1 MAWLFPSLVFVCTT
15 GTLGIVSKF
24 ALRTL
29 SWQDMFVWMG
39 VAYVVVGAVLLIS
52 GATRLEITTGTG
64 WAILSAALVIGGL
77 VLFYLA
83 LERGEASQVIPVTAA
98 YPAVTLILSV
108 LVLSESLTVGRVAG
122 VTLVAAGVIVITRP
136 DPALAA

>member
-1 MAWLFPSLVFVCTT
+1 MGWLIPALAYVCTT
-15 GTLGIVSKF
+15 ATLGIVSKF

-39 VAYVVVGAVLLIS
+39 VAYSVVVTVLLVS
-52 GATRLEITTGTG
+52 GATRLEITRGSG
-64 WAILSAALVIGGL
+64 WAILSASLVIGGL

-83 LERGEASQVIPVTAA
+83 LARGEASKVIPVTAA
-98 YPAVTLILSV
+98 YPAVTMVLSV

-122 VTLVAAGVIVITRP
+122 VALVAAGVVVITRP
-136 DPALAA
+136 EPGPVA